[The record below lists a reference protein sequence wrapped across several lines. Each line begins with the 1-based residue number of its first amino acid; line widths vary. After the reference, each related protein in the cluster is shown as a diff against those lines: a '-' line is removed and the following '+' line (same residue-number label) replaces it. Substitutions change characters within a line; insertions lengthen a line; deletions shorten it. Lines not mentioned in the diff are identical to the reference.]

1 MSRPTENLTFKGA
14 RIIFKNFSGERGR
27 FNSDRSFSIVL
38 TEEEATVLKEEGW
51 NVKRLEPK
59 EEGDDPLY
67 HLPVKIKYPVNEK
80 KRKPIVVLINSR
92 GNKCTLDE
100 ETIHVLDFTHIES
113 VEAIIRPFNYDFS
126 GNKGTSAYV
135 NVLYA
140 KKAIDGAEELE
151 EKYSDLPEDDDPLP
165 WER

>member
-1 MSRPTENLTFKGA
+1 MNRPTETLTFKGA
-14 RIIFKNFSGERGR
+14 RIIFKNFSGERGK

-38 TEEEATVLKEEGW
+38 TEEEAAVLKEEGW

-80 KRKPIVVLINSR
+80 KRKPIVVLINNS
-92 GNKCTLDE
+92 GKKCTMDE
-100 ETIHVLDFTHIES
+100 ETIHELDYTHIEHVDS
-113 VEAIIRPFNYDFS
+113 IVRPYNYDFS
-126 GNKGTSAYV
+126 GNKGTAAYL

-140 KKAIDGAEELE
+140 TKAVDSSEELE
-151 EKYSDLPEDDDPLP
+151 RKYADIPEDDESLP